1 MQNRGNAAE
10 RNSLVGILTL
20 SRLLYRQPLP
30 PGIFTTTIYAR
41 TFVETIVEDSY
52 HVASAGKRRANDC
65 HGSRNAENQLSFE
78 SLLTLPRRALFGSSS
93 LPDQVFISSIYCRG
107 LFLLLPF
114 SFSFIFSRVF
124 IFFGVAPS
132 APKRRNKIVSHVHGS
147 SPLIRGPRMYIVRVD

>member
-52 HVASAGKRRANDC
+52 HVESTDRPPGKRRANDC

-78 SLLTLPRRALFGSSS
+78 SLLTLPPRVLRLSFSTRSGFHFFDI
-93 LPDQVFISSIYCRG
+93 LPRLVPFLS
-107 LFLLLPF
+107 LFLF
-114 SFSFIFSRVF
+114 HFYSRVH
-124 IFFGVAPS
+124 FFRG
-132 APKRRNKIVSHVHGS
+132 GS
-147 SPLIRGPRMYIVRVD
+147 LGSKAA